1 MPGGPAVA
9 AIIVNF
15 RTADLTID
23 CLASLRAARDE
34 GVALTAVAVDGGSGD
49 GSAEAIDAAIAGNGW
64 GDWARGL
71 PLPVNGGFGYANN
84 QAILSLGDAPPPF
97 ILLVNPDARVLPGAI
112 PAMLALMAREP
123 ECGAVGG
130 LLVHED
136 GGRQGSAFHFP
147 GIAGEFFRGL
157 NTDAIRRLARRPA
170 TTIEAETAR
179 PVPWVTG
186 AAVMFRT
193 EALKRTGL
201 FDDGFFLYFEE
212 TELMARLSA
221 AGWTVWHDPA
231 ARFVHLGGRAT
242 NIRDASSGLML
253 PKRLPKYWYEAR
265 RRYFVRTH
273 GRAYAVAAGAA
284 FLAGRALWLARCA
297 VQRKADTQP
306 QRTSRDIAAH
316 SLWPIPADT
325 RAAPPSVGGAPGGDP
340 AWMRR

>member
-1 MPGGPAVA
+1 MRSDAESLLARLGRRD
-9 AIIVNF
+9 F
-15 RTADLTID
+15 RYREFADSFADMELWPIFEALLTD
-23 CLASLRAARDE
+23 PRVVGRPLSKLEARE
-34 GVALTAVAVDGGSGD
+34 
-49 GSAEAIDAAIAGNGW
+49 AEA
-64 GDWARGL
+64 
-71 PLPVNGGFGYANN
+71 
-84 QAILSLGDAPPPF
+84 
-97 ILLVNPDARVLPGAI
+97 VL
-112 PAMLALMAREP
+112 
-123 ECGAVGG
+123 
-130 LLVHED
+130 
-136 GGRQGSAFHFP
+136 
-147 GIAGEFFRGL
+147 
-157 NTDAIRRLARRPA
+157 AIRRLARRPA